1 MRPLEIPT
9 LSLVLLVGTSGSG
22 KSTFARKHFRPTE
35 VVSSDAFR
43 AMVADDEN
51 DQSATAAAFEVLHLL
66 VARRL
71 ERGLLTVVDAT
82 NVKTD
87 ARAPLVHLA
96 KRAHVIPAAIVLDLP
111 EAVCRA
117 RHRERADRDFEP
129 EVLTVQRQ
137 HLAFSHLDREGFKVV
152 HVLRSV
158 EEVDEAVI
166 VRRPL
171 PSDRRHDPGP
181 FDLVG
186 DVHGCLDELEELLGK
201 LGYVDGVPPPGR
213 RALFLGDLV
222 DRGPDT
228 PGVLRRVMGMVAG
241 GHALCI
247 PGNHDAKLVKALRG
261 RNVLVAHG
269 LEASLEQL
277 GHEPP
282 EFRDTV
288 ADFLGELTSHYVLDA
303 GQLCVAH
310 AGLREHLQ
318 NRSSSR
324 VRDFCLYGDTTGEVD
339 GLGLPVRR
347 DWAARY
353 RGRAAVVYGHTPVAV
368 PTWVNN
374 TINIDTGC
382 VFGGALTALRW
393 PEREIVQV
401 PARRTYS
408 ESKRPFLEHPQG

>member
-9 LSLVLLVGTSGSG
+9 LALVLLVGTSGSG
-22 KSTFARKHFRPTE
+22 KTTFARKHFRPTE
-35 VVSSDAFR
+35 VLSSDAFR

-51 DQSATAAAFEVLHLL
+51 DQSATAAAFEVLHHL
-66 VARRL
+66 AAKRL

-96 KRAHVIPAAIVLDLP
+96 KRAHVIPTAIVLDLP
-111 EAVCRA
+111 EEVCQA
-117 RHRERADRDFEP
+117 RHRERPDRDFEP
-129 EVLTVQRQ
+129 EVIHLQGQ
-137 HLAFSHLDREGFKVV
+137 HLKFSHLDREGFKVV
-152 HVLRSV
+152 HVLRTPQ
-158 EEVDEAVI
+158 EVDEAVI

-186 DVHGCLDELEELLGK
+186 DVHGCRDELEELLGK
-201 LGYVDGVPPPGR
+201 LGYTDGVPPAGR

-228 PGVLRRVMGMVAG
+228 PGVLRRVMGMAAR

-277 GHEPP
+277 GRESP
-282 EFRDTV
+282 EFREEV
-288 ADFLGELTSHYVLDA
+288 AEFLDGLASHYVLDG

-310 AGLREHLQ
+310 AGLREDLQ
-318 NRSSSR
+318 NRFSSR

-353 RGRAAVVYGHTPVAV
+353 RGPAAVVYGHTPVAV

-382 VFGGALTALRW
+382 VFGGVLTALRW

-401 PARRTYS
+401 PAGRTWA